1 MAKCF
6 TVNGPLCYCND
17 INELFIKLFQTHVA
31 SDWRLFIDSSQRSLK
46 AVLLHNG
53 NEKPCIP
60 IAHYVHFKET
70 YANMDILL
78 DTIQYNVHQSN
89 LCGDLNSPMFDLCSL
104 FTTYRNSIISTQQSP
119 SLFNQAFLHSLK
131 IRSIGV

>member
-1 MAKCF
+1 MVFNIVEFYPSITKSLLQKALEFGRGFIPISDSDFNLAKCF

-60 IAHYVHFKET
+60 IAHSVHLTPAIFRE
-70 YANMDILL
+70 ILMML
-78 DTIQYNVHQSN
+78 
-89 LCGDLNSPMFDLCSL
+89 
-104 FTTYRNSIISTQQSP
+104 
-119 SLFNQAFLHSLK
+119 
-131 IRSIGV
+131 